1 MQRASGGSVRKEG
14 GQGGRDGA
22 VKENR
27 RGRCG
32 ACRLEAGSNR
42 LLRYD
47 GKQPKDLSEE

>member
-14 GQGGRDGA
+14 GQGGWDGA

-27 RGRCG
+27 RGRWRCMSVRG
-32 ACRLEAGSNR
+32 RIQQP
-42 LLRYD
+42 LRYD